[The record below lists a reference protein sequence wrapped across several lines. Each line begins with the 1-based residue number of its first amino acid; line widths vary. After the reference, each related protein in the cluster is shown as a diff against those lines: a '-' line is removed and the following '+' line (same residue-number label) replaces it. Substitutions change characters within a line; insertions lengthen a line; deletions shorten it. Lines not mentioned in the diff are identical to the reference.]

1 MVSIFD
7 FNNTERFFKG
17 HQSKVTSVCIGG
29 WDMDKVIT
37 GSMDKTARTWGSLAV
52 YRTKPDP
59 SFLQD
64 GVMDMGEMPRCHVTS
79 MCHVNNGPYQ
89 TYLITASS
97 DKIARMWSTGA
108 SRGGAD
114 GKTPG
119 KNEVVREFK
128 GPLVEKFRKAT
139 EFEISMPHVREMRR
153 GNDGNMYSVTKH
165 NPMVLAVCV
174 TMDGKHLITGS
185 DDKTARMWSL
195 EDGRMVREFKGHDG
209 DEYLTTRFVSSVC
222 TTLDGKYLITGY
234 TSNYMHM
241 VNNPPPYSGDST
253 ACMWSLEDGTMVRE
267 FKGHENYVTSV
278 CLIREKKYRDEDQ
291 TWWTLEYLITG
302 SDDKTARMWSLE
314 TGNCLHVFKGHEN
327 YVTSVCTTL
336 NGKYLITGSSDKTA
350 IMWSLEHLALKNSHV
365 KSHRHLFG
373 RMVREFQHESSVNS
387 VCTILH
393 GDKEYLITGSDD
405 KMARM
410 WSLEDVT
417 CGCTIM

>member
-139 EFEISMPHVREMRR
+139 EFEISMPHVRELRR

-195 EDGRMVREFKGHDG
+195 EDG
-209 DEYLTTRFVSSVC
+209 
-222 TTLDGKYLITGY
+222 
-234 TSNYMHM
+234 
-241 VNNPPPYSGDST
+241 
-253 ACMWSLEDGTMVRE
+253 TMVRE
-267 FKGHENYVTSV
+267 
-278 CLIREKKYRDEDQ
+278 
-291 TWWTLEYLITG
+291 
-302 SDDKTARMWSLE
+302 
-314 TGNCLHVFKGHEN
+314 FKGHEN